1 MLLLFSEQFSW
12 NNKDV
17 FWKLTALRYYLMV
30 TLKHHIGIDE
40 LKDVTVLFKTTLL
53 QHFKESI
60 LKELYDINSW
70 DDYAKLDIS
79 LVYNLLRNVCK
90 HIPSPT
96 RGWGYDPPSDDVNLG
111 ADIERIRSI
120 WNRYCDSETE
130 FMHLDDIFVRMFDRF
145 GRISEDV
152 EVQVSGSE
160 KIMSKCI
167 VFIISIFTYLLYL
180 HVLLSN
186 LTFHN
191 VNLFLSLYRC

>member
-1 MLLLFSEQFSW
+1 
-12 NNKDV
+12 
-17 FWKLTALRYYLMV
+17 MV
-30 TLKHHIGIDE
+30 TLKHYIGIDE
-40 LKDVTVLFKTTLL
+40 LKDVTVLFKTSLL

-90 HIPSPT
+90 HITSPT

-145 GRISEDV
+145 GKISEDV
-152 EVQVSGSE
+152 EVQDSGSE
-160 KIMSKCI
+160 KIMSECI
-167 VFIISIFTYLLYL
+167 AFRISIFTYLLYL
-180 HVLLSN
+180 HV
-186 LTFHN
+186 
-191 VNLFLSLYRC
+191 

>member
-17 FWKLTALRYYLMV
+17 VWKLTALRYYLMV
-30 TLKHHIGIDE
+30 TLKHYIGIDE
-40 LKDVTVLFKTTLL
+40 LKDVTVLFKTSLL

-152 EVQVSGSE
+152 EVQDSGSE

-167 VFIISIFTYLLYL
+167 AFRISIFTYLLYL
-180 HVLLSN
+180 HV
-186 LTFHN
+186 
-191 VNLFLSLYRC
+191 